1 MLLQAEKHFKP
12 EFLNRLSEI
21 VVFEPL
27 SQDKMR
33 VVANVQMKAII
44 ARLAEKG
51 INIIASEAVLDVVLS
66 ESHNPVSMIPSFLL
80 TYMTV
85 VCFLLII
92 YLHLPQLYGARPIRR
107 WLQKNVMT
115 KLAEMLVKG
124 EIDKETTVIIDASE
138 DRKDLKYKVLKNART
153 LGKRPLIM
161 EISRDSDSD
170 DDIDLNAPIV
180 KKTKGIVISSD
191 WK

>member
-85 VCFLLII
+85 VRFLLII

-115 KLAEMLVKG
+115 KLAEMLVTQELDFPGISLVTYILLCSPVKS
-124 EIDKETTVIIDASE
+124 TLLFVTFVIF
-138 DRKDLKYKVLKNART
+138 
-153 LGKRPLIM
+153 
-161 EISRDSDSD
+161 SDTS
-170 DDIDLNAPIV
+170 
-180 KKTKGIVISSD
+180 TRH
-191 WK
+191 

>member
-27 SQDKMR
+27 SQNKMR
-33 VVANVQMKAII
+33 VVANVQMQGII
-44 ARLAEKG
+44 AHLAEKG
-51 INIIASEAVLDVVLS
+51 INIIASEAVLDIVLS

-85 VCFLLII
+85 VRFLLII

-115 KLAEMLVKG
+115 KLAEMLVTQELDFPGISLVTYILLCSPVKSALLFV
-124 EIDKETTVIIDASE
+124 TFVIF
-138 DRKDLKYKVLKNART
+138 
-153 LGKRPLIM
+153 
-161 EISRDSDSD
+161 SDTS
-170 DDIDLNAPIV
+170 
-180 KKTKGIVISSD
+180 TRH
-191 WK
+191 

>member
-1 MLLQAEKHFKP
+1 MQAEKHFKP

-66 ESHNPVSMIPSFLL
+66 ESHNPVSMISPFTL
-80 TYMTV
+80 TFFACAGTV
-85 VCFLLII
+85 FFTWNYVAI
-92 YLHLPQLYGARPIRR
+92 
-107 WLQKNVMT
+107 
-115 KLAEMLVKG
+115 
-124 EIDKETTVIIDASE
+124 ETSIFFTA
-138 DRKDLKYKVLKNART
+138 
-153 LGKRPLIM
+153 
-161 EISRDSDSD
+161 
-170 DDIDLNAPIV
+170 
-180 KKTKGIVISSD
+180 
-191 WK
+191 

>member
-1 MLLQAEKHFKP
+1 M
-12 EFLNRLSEI
+12 LSESVI
-21 VVFEPL
+21 FESL
-27 SQDKMR
+27 SQDKLR
-33 VVANVQMKAII
+33 VVANVQMQGII

-85 VCFLLII
+85 VHFLLII

-115 KLAEMLVKG
+115 KLAEMLGYPRVGFSKYLTSYLHFAMFTC
-124 EIDKETTVIIDASE
+124 EVSITVCYFCN
-138 DRKDLKYKVLKNART
+138 L
-153 LGKRPLIM
+153 
-161 EISRDSDSD
+161 
-170 DDIDLNAPIV
+170 
-180 KKTKGIVISSD
+180 
-191 WK
+191 